1 MYLSGPRAAEVA
13 SLPLDGVERVVV
25 SDAVGA
31 ASAVKMCTASVYK
44 GRVAILAQALR
55 TAHAHGVLE
64 HVLDD
69 LDATGLVDPEHTG
82 ATLGKASAKAWRY
95 VAEMEEIAATQAGVG
110 LTPDLFRALAAVYAE
125 LSDQAISMA
134 PEDVPDDMPLE
145 EVLRQLSEEP
155 QAQPAGH
162 PGHEPGERGRAATL
176 VVGSVGADQR
186 GSNHRAARPPKRLRR
201 HQPAIGVDEREA
213 GQLVAP
219 VEGEPR
225 EDLAAEVRRP
235 DAVPGEAV
243 AVVDAAAAAEDR
255 QVRGGDVDRTAPG
268 VRDPPAAQLREEAQ
282 QVPRAVRAASRSTS
296 RHDSRRPPKP
306 MRPPPQP
313 NAIRPSRVVRR

>member
-1 MYLSGPRAAEVA
+1 
-13 SLPLDGVERVVV
+13 
-25 SDAVGA
+25 
-31 ASAVKMCTASVYK
+31 MCTASVYK

-145 EVLRQLSEEP
+145 EVLRQLSEGAAGP
-155 QAQPAGH
+155 TGGH

-201 HQPAIGVDEREA
+201 HQPDRGRRARG

-282 QVPRAVRAASRSTS
+282 QVPARGSG
-296 RHDSRRPPKP
+296 
-306 MRPPPQP
+306 
-313 NAIRPSRVVRR
+313 RV